1 MPSLKKWLVKKVS
14 KQEMI
19 LTPEQQIMQSKKK
32 MFSYLGFA
40 AKARKIV
47 NGYNTC
53 VFTMEKRK
61 VRLLIIAEDLAENSK
76 KKMIQAANKF
86 NVEYRIFGDSD
97 EMSHMTGTEGKGIF
111 GITDDNF
118 ANVILKEIDHIQSLD
133 REVF

>member
-1 MPSLKKWLVKKVS
+1 MNNRDAKAAA
-14 KQEMI
+14 
-19 LTPEQQIMQSKKK
+19 KKK
-32 MFSYLGFA
+32 MLSYMGFA

-61 VRLLIIAEDLAENSK
+61 VKLLIIAADLAENSK
-76 KKMIQAANKF
+76 KKMISAAKKF

-97 EMSHMTGTEGKGIF
+97 EMSRMTGTSGKGIF
-111 GITDDNF
+111 GITDENF
-118 ANVILKEIDHIQSLD
+118 ANVISKEIDQIEALE

>member
-1 MPSLKKWLVKKVS
+1 MNNQDAKAAA
-14 KQEMI
+14 
-19 LTPEQQIMQSKKK
+19 KKK
-32 MFSYLGFA
+32 MLSYMGFA

-61 VRLLIIAEDLAENSK
+61 VKLLIIAADLAENSK
-76 KKMIQAANKF
+76 KKMISAAKKF

-97 EMSHMTGTEGKGIF
+97 EMSRMTGTAGKGIF
-111 GITDDNF
+111 GITDENF
-118 ANVILKEIDHIQSLD
+118 ANVISKEIDQIEALE

>member
-1 MPSLKKWLVKKVS
+1 MEKSYYRWPVKR
-14 KQEMI
+14 MNNA
-19 LTPEQQIMQSKKK
+19 EQSRRK
-32 MFSYLGFA
+32 MLSYMGFA

-53 VFTMEKRK
+53 IFTMEKRRVK
-61 VRLLIIAEDLAENSK
+61 LLIIAEDLAENSK

-111 GITDDNF
+111 GITDENF
-118 ANVILKEIDHIQSLD
+118 ANVISKEIDYIQSLD
-133 REVF
+133 DREVF

>member
-1 MPSLKKWLVKKVS
+1 MNNQGAKAAA
-14 KQEMI
+14 
-19 LTPEQQIMQSKKK
+19 KKK
-32 MFSYLGFA
+32 MLSYMGFA

-61 VRLLIIAEDLAENSK
+61 VKLLIIAADLAENSK
-76 KKMIQAANKF
+76 KKMISAAKKY

-97 EMSHMTGTEGKGIF
+97 EMSRMTGTVGKGIF
-111 GITDDNF
+111 GITDENF
-118 ANVILKEIDHIQSLD
+118 ANVISKEIDQIEALE

>member
-1 MPSLKKWLVKKVS
+1 MS
-14 KQEMI
+14 KEKIQLPPEMAI
-19 LTPEQQIMQSKKK
+19 AQSKKK
-32 MFSYLGFA
+32 MLSYMGFA

-53 VFTMEKRK
+53 VFMMEKRRI
-61 VRLLIIAEDLAENSK
+61 RLLIIAEDLAENSK
-76 KKMIQAANKF
+76 KKMISAANKL

-111 GITDDNF
+111 GITDENF
-118 ANVILKEIDHIQSLD
+118 ANVISKEIDNIQSLD

>member
-1 MPSLKKWLVKKVS
+1 MSK
-14 KQEMI
+14 KQEII
-19 LTPEQQIMQSKKK
+19 LTPEQQIAVSKKK
-32 MFSYLGFA
+32 MLSYMGFA

-53 VFTMEKRK
+53 IFTMEKGR

-76 KKMIQAANKF
+76 KKMTQAAERLGVK
-86 NVEYRIFGDSD
+86 YRIYGDAD

-111 GITDDNF
+111 GITDENF
-118 ANVILKEIDHIQSLD
+118 ADVISKEIDNIQLLD

>member
-1 MPSLKKWLVKKVS
+1 MISSEKWPVS
-14 KQEMI
+14 KMSNIE
-19 LTPEQQIMQSKKK
+19 QSKRK
-32 MFSYLGFA
+32 MLSYMGFA

-61 VRLLIIAEDLAENSK
+61 IKLLIIAEDLAENSK
-76 KKMIQAANKF
+76 KKMIQAANKH

-111 GITDDNF
+111 GITDENF
-118 ANVILKEIDHIQSLD
+118 ANVISKEIDNIQSLD
-133 REVF
+133 DKEVF

>member
-1 MPSLKKWLVKKVS
+1 MS
-14 KQEMI
+14 KEKIQLPPEMAI
-19 LTPEQQIMQSKKK
+19 AQSKKK
-32 MFSYLGFA
+32 MLSYMGFA

-53 VFTMEKRK
+53 VFTMEKRRI
-61 VRLLIIAEDLAENSK
+61 RLLVIAEDLAENSK
-76 KKMIQAANKF
+76 KKMISAANKY

-111 GITDDNF
+111 GITDENF
-118 ANVILKEIDHIQSLD
+118 ANVISKEIDNIQLLD

>member
-1 MPSLKKWLVKKVS
+1 MNNQDAKAAA
-14 KQEMI
+14 
-19 LTPEQQIMQSKKK
+19 KKK
-32 MFSYLGFA
+32 MLSYMGFA

-61 VRLLIIAEDLAENSK
+61 VKLLIIAADLAENSK
-76 KKMIQAANKF
+76 KKMISAAKKF

-97 EMSHMTGTEGKGIF
+97 EMSRMTGTSGKGIF
-111 GITDDNF
+111 GITDENF
-118 ANVILKEIDHIQSLD
+118 ANVILKEIDHIEALE

>member
-1 MPSLKKWLVKKVS
+1 MNNQDAKAAA
-14 KQEMI
+14 
-19 LTPEQQIMQSKKK
+19 KKK
-32 MFSYLGFA
+32 MLSYMGFA

-61 VRLLIIAEDLAENSK
+61 VKLLIIAADLAENSK
-76 KKMIQAANKF
+76 KKMISAAKKF

-97 EMSHMTGTEGKGIF
+97 EMSRMTGTSGKGIF
-111 GITDDNF
+111 GITDENF
-118 ANVILKEIDHIQSLD
+118 ANVISKEIDHIKALE

>member
-1 MPSLKKWLVKKVS
+1 MNNQDAKAAA
-14 KQEMI
+14 
-19 LTPEQQIMQSKKK
+19 KKK
-32 MFSYLGFA
+32 MLSYMGFA

-61 VRLLIIAEDLAENSK
+61 VKLLIIAADLAENSK
-76 KKMIQAANKF
+76 KKMMSAAKKF

-97 EMSHMTGTEGKGIF
+97 EMSRMTGTSGKGIF
-111 GITDDNF
+111 GITDENF
-118 ANVILKEIDHIQSLD
+118 ANVILKEIDHIEALE

>member
-1 MPSLKKWLVKKVS
+1 MNNQDAKAAA
-14 KQEMI
+14 
-19 LTPEQQIMQSKKK
+19 KKK
-32 MFSYLGFA
+32 MLSYMGFA

-61 VRLLIIAEDLAENSK
+61 VKLLIIAADLAENSK
-76 KKMIQAANKF
+76 KKMISAAKKY

-97 EMSHMTGTEGKGIF
+97 EMSRMTGTVGKGIF
-111 GITDDNF
+111 GITDENF
-118 ANVILKEIDHIQSLD
+118 ANVISKEIDQIEALE